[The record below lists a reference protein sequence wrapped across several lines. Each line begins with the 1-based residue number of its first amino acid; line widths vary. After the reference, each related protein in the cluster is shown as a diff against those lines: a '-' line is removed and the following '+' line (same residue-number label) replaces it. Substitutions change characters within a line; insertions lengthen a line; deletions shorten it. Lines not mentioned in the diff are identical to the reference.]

1 MTLIYGLIPPM
12 AGRNR
17 VKPMHIKLFRT
28 TSVLAGTMY
37 IVNIYHR
44 NILLVKISDFFF
56 LERMK
61 FIMMEIATF
70 FSFLGVH
77 VFVF

>member
-1 MTLIYGLIPPM
+1 
-12 AGRNR
+12 
-17 VKPMHIKLFRT
+17 MHIKAIQNKFCV
-28 TSVLAGTMY
+28 SMY

-44 NILLVKISDFFF
+44 NILFVKISDFFF